1 MSRKRHPSQGKLSK
15 QQLQLVQ
22 FVGEG
27 RSNREIAQ
35 IMATTEKVVQD
46 QLRDIQDKLGISHR
60 VELIFWHQEENRG

>member
-1 MSRKRHPSQGKLSK
+1 MSRKRHPSKGKLSK

-35 IMATTEKVVQD
+35 IMGTTEQVVQD
-46 QLRDIQDKLGISHR
+46 QLRDIQNKLGISHR
-60 VELIFWHQEENRG
+60 VELIFWHQQENRG

>member
-1 MSRKRHPSQGKLSK
+1 MSRKRHSSQGKLSK

>member
-1 MSRKRHPSQGKLSK
+1 MSRKRHPSKGKLSK

-35 IMATTEKVVQD
+35 IIGTTEQVVQD

-60 VELIFWHQEENRG
+60 VELIFWHQQENRG

>member
-35 IMATTEKVVQD
+35 IMGTTEQVVQD
-46 QLRDIQDKLGISHR
+46 QLRDIQNKLGISCR
-60 VELIFWHQEENRG
+60 VELIFWHQQENRG